1 MNAINLYECYEHG
14 EYSFTLRDRFIHS
27 PQVERALTRLGDIHG
42 DSRRT
47 RASKGLLI
55 QGPSGVG
62 KSTLVKEYIRSLEEL
77 RAMTHRS
84 GQFCS
89 SRCLRLQPKEPG
101 SSHFGRA
108 EGSLRRGT
116 RTFGRG

>member
-55 QGPSGVG
+55 QGPSG
-62 KSTLVKEYIRSLEEL
+62 
-77 RAMTHRS
+77 
-84 GQFCS
+84 GQEHIGQGVHS
-89 SRCLRLQPKEPG
+89 VIGGIGEP
-101 SSHFGRA
+101 
-108 EGSLRRGT
+108 
-116 RTFGRG
+116 

>member
-62 KSTLVKEYIRSLEEL
+62 K
-77 RAMTHRS
+77 AHWS
-84 GQFCS
+84 GVHS
-89 SRCLRLQPKEPG
+89 VIGGIGEP
-101 SSHFGRA
+101 
-108 EGSLRRGT
+108 
-116 RTFGRG
+116 